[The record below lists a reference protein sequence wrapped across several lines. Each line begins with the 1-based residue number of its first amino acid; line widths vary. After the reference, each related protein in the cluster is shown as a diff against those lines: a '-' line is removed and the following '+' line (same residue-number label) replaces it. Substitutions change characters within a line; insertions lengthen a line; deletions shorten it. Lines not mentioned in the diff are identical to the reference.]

1 MTPEKARQVLH
12 LPYANLDAKDIKLAF
27 RDMVALLSAYGNPP
41 ENINEIQQARDV
53 LLSEVETAKSACKLC
68 GGTGKVRSVM
78 GWRSCSAC
86 GDRR

>member
-1 MTPEKARQVLH
+1 MTPAQARAKLE
-12 LPYANLDAKDIKLAF
+12 LPLTATSPQAIRAGF
-27 RDMVALLSAYGNPP
+27 SEMVKMLSRYGNPP
-41 ENINEIQQARDV
+41 SNINELQQARDV